1 MTNSFKRLISRAL
14 VAAAASLPLASF
26 AAGDGGFPLDPFPVE
41 KLKDPAALQNGA
53 KLFVNYCL
61 SCHSASAMRY
71 NRLKDIGLD
80 DDQIKANLLF
90 TADKVGEPMTI
101 AMRPADAKT
110 WFGAMP
116 PDLSLIARSRA
127 SHAGSGSDW
136 LFTYLRA
143 YYRDATTATGWNNAL
158 FPNVGMPNVFWEL
171 QGTRKATIEDIKAA
185 PDHQFVREVTRIG
198 TDGVATTETQPV
210 EGHPHVGRSIRLSA
224 PEGGT
229 MSRAEFDENVA
240 DLVAYL
246 TYMSDPTAVKRAR
259 LGVWV
264 LLYLGLL
271 FVAAWAL
278 NRAFWK
284 DVR

>member
-14 VAAAASLPLASF
+14 VVVAASLPLASF
-26 AAGDGGFPLDPFPVE
+26 AAGDGDYPLDPFPVA

-90 TADKVGEPMTI
+90 TAEKVGDPMTI
-101 AMRPADAKT
+101 AMRPADAKE

-116 PDLSLIARSRA
+116 PDLSVIARARA
-127 SHAGSGSDW
+127 SGAGSGADW
-136 LFTYLRA
+136 LYTYLRA
-143 YYRDATTATGWNNAL
+143 YYRDSTTATGWNNAV
-158 FPNVGMPNVFWEL
+158 FPNVGMPNVLWEL
-171 QGTRKATIEDIKAA
+171 QGTRQATIEEIKAG
-185 PDHQFVREVTRIG
+185 PDHQFVREITRIG
-198 TDGVATTETQPV
+198 KDGVATKETEPV
-210 EGHPHVGRSIRLSA
+210 EGHPHVGRTMRLSA

-229 MSRAEFDENVA
+229 MSRAQFDENVA

-246 TYMSDPTAVKRAR
+246 TYMSDPTAIKRTQ

-264 LLYLGLL
+264 LLYLGIL
-271 FVAAWAL
+271 FVAAWVL
-278 NRAFWK
+278 NRSFWK